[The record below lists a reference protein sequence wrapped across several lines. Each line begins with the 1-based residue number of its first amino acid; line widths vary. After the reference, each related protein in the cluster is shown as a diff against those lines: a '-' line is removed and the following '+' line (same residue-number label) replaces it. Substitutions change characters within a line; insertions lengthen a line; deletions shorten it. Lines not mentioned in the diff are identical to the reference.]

1 MPAYVVITREK
12 TRNADRLEQ
21 YRKLA
26 PASFEQHPVT
36 FRAIHGRHEVLEGP
50 AIEDIIIL
58 EFPAMKRLRPGIA
71 APHTKLPANT
81 ASRAAITA
89 AFLPRVSRSN
99 NPIGLTNRQR

>member
-1 MPAYVVITREK
+1 MRGREPMPAYVVITREK

-50 AIEDIIIL
+50 ASGGCRI
-58 EFPAMKRLRPGIA
+58 RPLQLLLSPGCFKCLYSGGA
-71 APHTKLPANT
+71 
-81 ASRAAITA
+81 
-89 AFLPRVSRSN
+89 
-99 NPIGLTNRQR
+99 